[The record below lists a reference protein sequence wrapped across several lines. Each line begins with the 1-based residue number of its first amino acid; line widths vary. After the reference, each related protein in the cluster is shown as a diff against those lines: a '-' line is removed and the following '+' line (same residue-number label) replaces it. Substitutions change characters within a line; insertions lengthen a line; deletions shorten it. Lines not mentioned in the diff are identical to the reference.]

1 MEAKITIAEFEKLMQ
16 ETAPFSRPLDIAVEE
31 LGETVTTTMPPN
43 VDNLRPGGTIS
54 GPAMMALADTA
65 AYALVLSY
73 VGLVELAVTTSF
85 SVNFLRRPSPGPL
98 RAVAGMLKIG
108 RRLAVVEIDIEGDF
122 DGGPKQVAHVVCT
135 YSLPPDRS

>member
-1 MEAKITIAEFEKLMQ
+1 MQ

-31 LGETVTTTMPPN
+31 LGETVTMSMPAN

-54 GPAMMALADTA
+54 GPAMMALADTV

-73 VGLVELAVTTSF
+73 VGLVELAVTTRF

-98 RAVAGMLKIG
+98 QAVASMLKIG
-108 RRLAVVEIDIEGDF
+108 QAAGGRRNRHRGRF
-122 DGGPKQVAHVVCT
+122 
-135 YSLPPDRS
+135 